1 MISFSN
7 QMAGMPVWASDG
19 EIGQVADTLI
29 DVLGW
34 RIVYLQVSTG
44 WLFGRDIIVPI
55 NKVAQ
60 VDIPGGPVQLALSRQ
75 EIEASPAA
83 ADLGSLDEG
92 YEKEL
97 LGYYGMTEEASAR
110 TARLPSMAEPVDR
123 PAAEA
128 TAGWHRP
135 PLAASAMDGYRIDA
149 DGAIVGRVCDL
160 VIDLQS
166 WCVTS
171 LTADLGVFLVP
182 EVADIAIAS
191 VVDVDRGEKVVHTSI
206 SKDTLNRLP
215 RLGGDEG
222 PAPYAPPSTLS

>member
-7 QMAGMPVWASDG
+7 QMAGMPVWVSDG
-19 EIGQVADTLI
+19 EIGEVSDTLI
-29 DVLGW
+29 DQLGW

-44 WLFGRDIIVPI
+44 WLFGRNIIVPVQ
-55 NKVAQ
+55 KVYQ

-75 EIEASPAA
+75 EVEASPAA

-97 LGYYGMTEEASAR
+97 LGYYGLTEEASAR
-110 TARLPSMAEPVDR
+110 TARLPAMAEPVDR

-135 PLAASAMDGYRIDA
+135 PLAAGEIDGYLINA

-160 VIDLQS
+160 VIDLDS
-166 WCVTS
+166 WCVSS
-171 LTADLGVFLVP
+171 LTADLGGFLVP
-182 EVADIAIAS
+182 EVADIPAAT
-191 VVDVDRGEKVVHTSI
+191 VVDVDRRERVVHTSI
-206 SKDTLNRLP
+206 SKDTLKRMP
-215 RLGGDEG
+215 RLGDDDS
-222 PAPYAPPSTLS
+222 PALPSPRPT